1 MSRAPR
7 LIKQSDVTAIVK
19 AVENAGKCV
28 ARVEVDKDGKITI
41 FVAGRD
47 GSAPAANPW
56 EALADEEIS
65 LRSKL

>member
-41 FVAGRD
+41 FVAGRE
-47 GSAPAANPW
+47 GSAPATNPW